1 MDVASV
7 PVSLVDAHCCLAQ
20 SDLLLGYGMFFLLY
34 TLIVLMIPGCVC
46 AYLLTDVCVCVCEWC
61 AIPGILR
68 CSSCPFVWHG
78 YSNEHS
84 RIACTNMNNTNF
96 GGRRIFE
103 WHDNG
108 TLWIYPENRYD
119 TVVSVQP
126 TVGGGGVS
134 SASAVYVQEAY
145 YVSPQQ
151 PGSNVT
157 VVAATV
163 SPLTQEQQPYQP
175 HTVANTSY
183 QPPTTAYAP
192 ATRDTPTNHSDV

>member
-1 MDVASV
+1 
-7 PVSLVDAHCCLAQ
+7 
-20 SDLLLGYGMFFLLY
+20 
-34 TLIVLMIPGCVC
+34 
-46 AYLLTDVCVCVCEWC
+46 
-61 AIPGILR
+61 
-68 CSSCPFVWHG
+68 
-78 YSNEHS
+78 
-84 RIACTNMNNTNF
+84 MNNTNF